1 MLILLAALALSQA
14 AATPPSMPSDDCVP
28 EKGCVRTGPAQ
39 LFALADKLYDQ
50 GDAEGAA
57 GILQALTQD
66 IHPELRAEARFRLAA
81 LHEKMGDLPAAAQAL
96 RDLLAEQPNA
106 NPARLELA
114 RILARMGKNEEARK
128 EIAAAERAGLPPE
141 VEQSVRRFANA
152 IPSTKRRG
160 LSLEM
165 SAGPDSNIN
174 RSTSAQYV
182 DTIIAPFELDP
193 DARAQSGI
201 GFAFGGQAFTRNA
214 IGSLDLLSR
223 AGAHADLFTKS
234 RFNDIQVT
242 ADSGPEL
249 DGKFGRIRPAALY
262 ERRWYGGHPYSTGF
276 GASLN
281 WLKQLGEKTQL
292 ELNASRVRQNIQPNR
307 DQDAWRTSLSAD
319 IARQLAPD
327 STARLSLRFAAL
339 DARVKPESLRQL
351 GAELLLAKRFP
362 TITAYVDFAYNRT
375 RGLAPLFLF
384 GKTRHDWRIDLSGGV
399 IFDKVRLA
407 GFSPLIRVTHS
418 DSQANIA
425 LYDYHRTRLDFGVSR
440 SF

>member
-1 MLILLAALALSQA
+1 MLTIIAAMALAQA
-14 AATPPSMPSDDCVP
+14 PAPAADNQCKA
-28 EKGCVRTGPAQ
+28 EQGCVKTNAAQ
-39 LFALADKLYDQ
+39 LFALADKLYEQ
-50 GDAEGAA
+50 GDAAGAA
-57 GILQALTQD
+57 GVLEALTHD

-81 LHEKMGDLPAAAQAL
+81 LREKTGDLEGAVRAL
-96 RDLLAEQPNA
+96 RELLAEQPRA

-114 RILARMGKNEEARK
+114 RILAKMGKSEEARK
-128 EIAAAERAGLPPE
+128 EVAIAERSGLPPE
-141 VEQSVRRFANA
+141 VEQSVRRFASA
-152 IPSTKRRG
+152 IPTSKRRG

-165 SAGPDSNIN
+165 SGGPDSNIN
-174 RSTSAQYV
+174 RSTSAQYI

-193 DARAQSGI
+193 DARRQSGI
-201 GFAFGGQAFTRNA
+201 GFALGGQAFTRNG
-214 IGSLDLLSR
+214 IGGVDLLSR
-223 AGAHADLFTKS
+223 AGAHADLFTKP

-242 ADSGPEL
+242 ADSGPEWV
-249 DGKFGRIRPAALY
+249 GKFGRIRPAALY

-276 GASLN
+276 GGSVD
-281 WLKQLGEKTQL
+281 WLKQVGANTQL

-307 DQDAWRTSLSAD
+307 NQDGWRTALSAD
-319 IARQLAPD
+319 VAQQLAPD

-351 GAELLLAKRFP
+351 GAELLLAKRFR
-362 TITAYVDFAYNRT
+362 TITAYVDFSYNRT

-384 GKTRHDWRIDLSGGV
+384 GKTRHDWRIDLSGGI

-425 LYDYHRTRLDFGVSR
+425 LYDYHRTRLDFGISR
-440 SF
+440 SL